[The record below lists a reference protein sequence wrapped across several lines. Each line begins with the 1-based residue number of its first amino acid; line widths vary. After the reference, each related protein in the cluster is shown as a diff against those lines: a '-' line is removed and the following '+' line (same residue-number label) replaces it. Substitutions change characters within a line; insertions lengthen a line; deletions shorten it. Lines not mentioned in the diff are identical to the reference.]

1 MSNSTRAWVLWHI
14 VNRSYVCRSNFVKM
28 DTTDLVRKEMNA
40 MAAAERGVIVQ
51 PVDDT
56 PIVEQVQE
64 IIKEEVNVNNEGEL
78 PVTDTIV
85 VLPTNRTERPAESHE
100 EQPEENPVGSPE
112 ITEEDDRTIVVTDM
126 QITEQDHKQ

>member
-14 VNRSYVCRSNFVKM
+14 LDRSYVCRSNFVKM
-28 DTTDLVRKEMNA
+28 DMTNLVHKEMNA

-85 VLPTNRTERPAESHE
+85 VLPTTARKDQQRAMRNNQKKTL
-100 EQPEENPVGSPE
+100 
-112 ITEEDDRTIVVTDM
+112 
-126 QITEQDHKQ
+126 